1 MQILQQLT
9 QAVPNVYA
17 EHPTDSVVLWT
28 LLIAAGIVLLEWIVS
43 RRR

>member
-9 QAVPNVYA
+9 QAVPSVYV
-17 EHPTDSVVLWT
+17 EHPMDSVVQWV
-28 LLIAAGIVLLEWIVS
+28 LLIAAGLVLLEWIVS